1 VTPLGELFALL
12 AALFWAIAVILF
24 RKSGETVSPL
34 ALNLFR
40 VGFSSLLFG
49 AVLIITGRPV
59 WGVVPLEDY
68 LILMASGVIAI
79 AISDTLFH
87 MCLNR
92 VGAGV
97 NAIVDAL
104 YSPFVIVIAWFMLGE
119 RLGFWQFAGMG
130 LIMAA
135 VIVATRVKPP
145 PNTDRRTLIT
155 GVLYGVAAMATL
167 SFGIV
172 LAKPV
177 LAHTDVVWAT
187 SIRQFGSLLVLAP
200 LALISRDRR
209 QHFAVFR
216 PQQNWRYMLPG
227 TFLGS
232 FLALMFWIAGMKLTE
247 AGKAA
252 ILNQTSTIYIL
263 ILAAVFLKEPFTWRR
278 GVAAVLALGGIMMV
292 ILPTM

>member
-1 VTPLGELFALL
+1 MGELCALTAALL
-12 AALFWAIAVILF
+12 WAIAVVLF

-40 VGFSSLLFG
+40 VGVSSVLFAGVLL
-49 AVLIITGRPV
+49 ATGRPLL
-59 WGVVPLEDY
+59 GVVPTKDY
-68 LILMASGVIAI
+68 LILVASGVIAI

-97 NAIVDAL
+97 NAIVDTL
-104 YSPFVIVIAWFMLGE
+104 YSPFVVIMAWFMLGE
-119 RLGFWQFAGMG
+119 RLGPWQFAGMG
-130 LIMAA
+130 LILSA
-135 VIVATRVKPP
+135 VILATRVTPP
-145 PNTDRRTLIT
+145 AGIDRRTLVI
-155 GVLYGVAAMATL
+155 GVLYGVGAMATL

-177 LAHTDVVWAT
+177 LVQTDVIWAT
-187 SIRQFGSLLVLAP
+187 SIRQFGSLMVLAP
-200 LALISRDRR
+200 IALASPRR
-209 QHFAVFR
+209 REYFGVFKPR
-216 PQQNWRYMLPG
+216 ANWRYMLPG

-263 ILAAVFLKEPFTWRR
+263 ILAALFLHEPFSWRR
-278 GVAAVLALGGIMMV
+278 GAAAFLALGGIAMV
-292 ILPTM
+292 ILPAM